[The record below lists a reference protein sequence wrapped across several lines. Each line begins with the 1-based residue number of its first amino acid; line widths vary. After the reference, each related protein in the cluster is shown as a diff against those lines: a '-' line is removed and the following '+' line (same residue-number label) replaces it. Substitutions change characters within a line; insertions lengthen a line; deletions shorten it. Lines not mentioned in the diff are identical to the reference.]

1 MKKINIY
8 SFFIILILL
17 FVFAGCSSNSDT
29 ENKSDVRVSMAG
41 YNFTKNTC
49 ANGIDPALS
58 SEIKA
63 AFKNF
68 SKIPGKIEF
77 WKFNIY
83 KNDTLLLTID
93 KNNFENL
100 ACGQQQI
107 VLDSPIIETG
117 WIELYG
123 FMKYDFFGDMPN
135 KVEIIV
141 TIKDDSG
148 YTYEISDT
156 Y

>member
-8 SFFIILILL
+8 SFFVILILL

-29 ENKSDVRVSMAG
+29 ENKSDVRVSLAG
-41 YNFTKNTC
+41 YNFTLNTC
-49 ANGIDPALS
+49 TNGIDPALS

-68 SKIPGKIEF
+68 SKIPGNIEF

-83 KNDTLLLTID
+83 KNDTLLLIID

-100 ACGQQQI
+100 ACAQQQLT
-107 VLDSPIIETG
+107 LDSPIIETG

-123 FMKYDFFGDMPN
+123 FMKYDLFGDMPN
-135 KVEIIV
+135 KIEIIV

>member
-1 MKKINIY
+1 MKKVNVY
-8 SFFIILILL
+8 SFFVILILL
-17 FVFAGCSSNSDT
+17 LVFAGCSSNSDT
-29 ENKSDVRVSMAG
+29 ENKSDVRVSFYG
-41 YNFTKNTC
+41 WDFSKNTC
-49 ANGIDPALS
+49 ENGDPALS

-68 SKIPGKIEF
+68 SEIPGKIEF

-93 KNNFENL
+93 KNNFEDL
-100 ACGQQQI
+100 ACGQQEL

-123 FMKYDFFGDMPN
+123 FMKYDLFGDMPT

-141 TIKDDSG
+141 IIKDDSG
-148 YTYEISDT
+148 YTYEISDIR
-156 Y
+156 

>member
-8 SFFIILILL
+8 SFFVILILL

-29 ENKSDVRVSMAG
+29 ENKSDVKVSLAG
-41 YNFTKNTC
+41 YNFTLNTC
-49 ANGIDPALS
+49 TNGIDPALS

-68 SKIPGKIEF
+68 SKIPGNIEF

-83 KNDTLLLTID
+83 KNDTLLLIID

-100 ACGQQQI
+100 ACAQQQLT
-107 VLDSPIIETG
+107 LDSPIIETG

-123 FMKYDFFGDMPN
+123 FMKYDLFGDMPN
-135 KVEIIV
+135 KIEIIV

>member
-8 SFFIILILL
+8 SFFVILILL

-29 ENKSDVRVSMAG
+29 DNKSDVRVSFAG
-41 YNFTKNTC
+41 YEFTLNTC
-49 ANGIDPALS
+49 ANGIDTALS

-68 SKIPGKIEF
+68 SKIPGNIEF

-93 KNNFENL
+93 KNNFDDL
-100 ACGQQQI
+100 ACGEQQI

-123 FMKYDFFGDMPN
+123 FMKYDLFGDMPN
-135 KVEIIV
+135 KIEIIV

-148 YTYEISDT
+148 YTYEISDI

>member
-1 MKKINIY
+1 MKKVNIY
-8 SFFIILILL
+8 SFFAILILL
-17 FVFAGCSSNSDT
+17 FIFAGCSSNNDT

-41 YNFTKNTC
+41 YDFTLNTC
-49 ANGIDPALS
+49 TNGIDAALS

-107 VLDSPIIETG
+107 LLDSPIIETG

-123 FMKYDFFGDMPN
+123 FMKYDLFGDMPN